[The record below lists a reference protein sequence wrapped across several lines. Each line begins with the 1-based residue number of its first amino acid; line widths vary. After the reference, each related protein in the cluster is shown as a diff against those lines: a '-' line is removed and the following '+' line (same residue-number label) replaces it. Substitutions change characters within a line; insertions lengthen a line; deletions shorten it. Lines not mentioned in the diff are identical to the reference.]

1 LYIKN
6 FNSIKTASLPKKGG
20 FFDENQINHGK
31 KMNCYEHTFVAKS
44 DLTENQI
51 KNIVEKYENILK
63 KNKGKIIKIEH
74 WGLRMLSHKIKN
86 NKKGFY
92 LHFKIEADGDVV
104 SKLEK
109 EQSIDEMLLRFLT
122 IKVKKHDLETVFF
135 EKREN

>member
-1 LYIKN
+1 MYIKN
-6 FNSIKTASLPKKGG
+6 FNSIKTTSLPKKGG
-20 FFDENQINHGK
+20 YFDENQINHEK
-31 KMNCYEHTFVAKS
+31 NMNCYEHTFVTKS

-51 KNIVEKYENILK
+51 KKVIEKYESIIK
-63 KNKGKIIKIEH
+63 KNKGKTIKVEN

-92 LHFKIEADGDVV
+92 FHFKIEGDGIVV
-104 SKLEK
+104 NHLEK

-135 EKREN
+135 EKKE

>member
-1 LYIKN
+1 MYIKN
-6 FNSIKTASLPKKGG
+6 FNSIKTTSLPKKGG

-51 KNIVEKYENILK
+51 KKVIEKYESIIK
-63 KNKGKIIKIEH
+63 KNKGKTIKVEN

-92 LHFKIEADGDVV
+92 FLPIIGLSDTLGHRLLSQFMNIE
-104 SKLEK
+104 
-109 EQSIDEMLLRFLT
+109 
-122 IKVKKHDLETVFF
+122 
-135 EKREN
+135 